1 MSSQLSRHNRLA
13 SAATAL
19 VLAFSFVVLT
29 TTSWAGHQF
38 FRNNSVGGIAID
50 PQGFVRDADAAS
62 TKALL
67 EELRNDIKPAEG
79 AMAVPTGL
87 RMVSLRGLN
96 SAIKDAMQNNLGQLP
111 ESVQFLAGLQ
121 RIQYVLVYPDQND
134 IVLAGPG
141 EGWKVKEDGNV
152 VGITTGRPVLRLDN
166 LITAL
171 RYVDQARQVGI
182 SCSID
187 PTEEGFQRANVLMN
201 RARQSGGNVNLRTL
215 EPALK
220 QAFGPQNVS
229 ITGVPVDSHFARV
242 MVAADYKMK
251 RLAMNI
257 DASPVRGMPSF
268 LHMIRNATN
277 IRPDV
282 NPRWWLACD
291 YEPLARSEDGLAWEI
306 RGQGVKAMTET
317 EVVNEQGQI
326 AQTGKVDPRAQKWAD
341 IMTEKYTEL
350 TEKTAVFGELRNIM
364 DMCVVA
370 ALIRK
375 QGLFQKANCQVPML
389 VDADQ
394 SELEIAKWHAPK
406 QIAPHCSF
414 LRTNKGIIV
423 TASGG
428 IQIESWQTVNQER
441 MDNAV
446 KSIWS
451 KGVEGNS
458 SGEFWWN

>member
-1 MSSQLSRHNRLA
+1 MSSQISRHNRLA

-29 TTSWAGHQF
+29 TTSWGGIAI
-38 FRNNSVGGIAID
+38 RNGGVGGITID
-50 PQGFVRDADAAS
+50 PQGFVRNADAAS

-67 EELRNDIKPAEG
+67 DELRNEIKPAEG

-121 RIQYVLVYPDQND
+121 RIQYVLVYPEQND

-141 EGWKVKEDGNV
+141 EGWKIKEDGNV

-171 RYVDQARQVGI
+171 RHVDQARQVGI

-187 PTEEGFQRANVLMN
+187 PTEEGFQRANVLLN
-201 RARQSGGNVNLRTL
+201 RARQSGGNVSLRTL

-229 ITGVPVDSHFARV
+229 ITGVPDDSHFARV

-257 DASPVRGMPSF
+257 DETPVRGMPSF
-268 LHMIRNATN
+268 LHMIRTATN

-291 YEPLARSEDGLAWEI
+291 YEPLARSVDGLAWEI
-306 RGQGVKAMTET
+306 RGQGVKAMTEN
-317 EVVNEQGQI
+317 EVVNDQGQV
-326 AQTGKVDPRAQKWAD
+326 AATGKVDPRAQKWAD
-341 IMTEKYTEL
+341 LMTDKYAELAEKH
-350 TEKTAVFGELRNIM
+350 AVFGELRNIM

-375 QGLFQKANCQVPML
+375 QGLFEKANCQVPML
-389 VDADQ
+389 VDSDQ
-394 SELEIAKWHAPK
+394 SDLQIAKWNAPK

-414 LRTNKGIIV
+414 LRTNKGVIV

-428 IQIESWQTVNQER
+428 VQIESWQAVNQEQ

-446 KSIWS
+446 KSVWS
-451 KGVEGNS
+451 KGVESNS